1 MTATSSFTRV
11 PESEY
16 AALERAARE
25 SLVDHAGN
33 PDFTAIRQ
41 TPEFLRLRRRL
52 ARFVWPAIGFF
63 LCWYLTYV
71 LLAAYAPGL
80 MSRPVLGN
88 VNLGLLLGLSQFVTT
103 VLIMVGYGRFTR
115 RHIDPEVAALRE
127 RAGAEPS

>member
-11 PESEY
+11 PDSEY

-33 PDFTAIRQ
+33 PDYAAIRQ
-41 TPEFLRLRRRL
+41 TPELARVRRRL
-52 ARFVWPAIGFF
+52 ARFVWPATAFV
-63 LCWYLTYV
+63 LVWYLTYV

-80 MSRPVLGN
+80 MSRPVLGS

-103 VLIMVGYGRFTR
+103 IVIMLLYSRFAR
-115 RHIDPEVAALRE
+115 RHVDPDVAALRA
-127 RAGAEPS
+127 RAGANRP